1 MDVHTKE
8 VRSYNMSQIKNK
20 NTKPEEIV
28 RKYLFSCGLRYRKND
43 KRLPGHP
50 DIVLPK
56 YKTVILIN
64 GCFWHV
70 HEGCKYFKWPGSNVE
85 FWKNKLSENKR
96 RDVVKIQALKE
107 LGWKVIVVWECELK
121 GNNQTTKLNEL
132 YLEIVQNE
140 QET

>member
-8 VRSYNMSQIKNK
+8 IRSYNMSQIKNK

-28 RKYLFSCGLRYRKND
+28 RKYLFHCGLRYRKND

-50 DIVLPK
+50 DVVLPK
-56 YKTVILIN
+56 YKTVVLVN

-70 HEGCKYFKWPGSNVE
+70 HEGCKYFKWPRSNVE
-85 FWKNKLSENKR
+85 FWKNKLSENQK
-96 RDVVKIQALKE
+96 RDVINIQALEE

-121 GNNQTTKLNEL
+121 GNNQITRLNKL
-132 YLEIVQNE
+132 YLEITQKGQKE
-140 QET
+140 